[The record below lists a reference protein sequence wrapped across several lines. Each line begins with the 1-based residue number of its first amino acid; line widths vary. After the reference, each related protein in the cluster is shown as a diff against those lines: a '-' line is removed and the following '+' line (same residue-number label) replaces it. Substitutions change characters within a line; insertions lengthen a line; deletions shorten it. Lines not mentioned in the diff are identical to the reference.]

1 MLPVLRP
8 TLVLCSVFALL
19 ISASPLAAPLSTTLA
34 TFDQDI
40 LDYIPPQSPDVDPG
54 VHENWAERLRETY
67 GLVREDG
74 GVFNRADYWNVAIG
88 FIVMEADLE
97 LVRLAFLRAA
107 EVDPDGWR
115 MYMEEFPHKFDQ
127 LLPAEYETFMAE
139 TSTGAGRSEAVKLT
153 PADYARENGLD
164 AGLIILVDAM
174 DERDQRY
181 RQNDDFLNDP
191 DAIDSQGRLD
201 RMNVGQ
207 VDSLRSAHGGY
218 VGRSLV
224 GERYEHVMWEVVQHS
239 NIDMMEAY
247 LPVCHR
253 AVDEGEM
260 PRALLKMLLDRVY
273 ANRTGR
279 QIFGS
284 QVGVDFVDAETKA
297 QVKAQYGL

>member
-1 MLPVLRP
+1 MS
-8 TLVLCSVFALL
+8 T
-19 ISASPLAAPLSTTLA
+19 SPQAAPFATTLA

-74 GVFNRADYWNVAIG
+74 GAFNRADYWNVAIG

-107 EVDPDGWR
+107 EIDPDGWR

-127 LLPAEYETFMAE
+127 LLPEEYTAFMAGSSVGDGGE
-139 TSTGAGRSEAVKLT
+139 EVAELT
-153 PADYARENGLD
+153 PADYAGEHGLD
-164 AGLIILVDAM
+164 AELINLMAAL

-181 RQNDDFLNDP
+181 RMRDDFLDDP
-191 DAIDSQGRLD
+191 DATEAQRRLD
-201 RMNVGQ
+201 QRNAGQ
-207 VDSLRSAHGGY
+207 VDSLRTAQGGY

-224 GERYEHVMWEVVQHS
+224 GQRYEHVMWEVVQHS
-239 NIDMMEAY
+239 NPDMMEAY
-247 LPVCHR
+247 LPICHR
-253 AVDEGEM
+253 AVEDGEM
-260 PRALLKMLLDRVY
+260 PKALLKMLLDRVY
-273 ANRTGR
+273 ALRTGK

-284 QVGVDFVDAETKA
+284 QAGVDFVDASTKA
-297 QVKAQYGL
+297 QIKEQYGL